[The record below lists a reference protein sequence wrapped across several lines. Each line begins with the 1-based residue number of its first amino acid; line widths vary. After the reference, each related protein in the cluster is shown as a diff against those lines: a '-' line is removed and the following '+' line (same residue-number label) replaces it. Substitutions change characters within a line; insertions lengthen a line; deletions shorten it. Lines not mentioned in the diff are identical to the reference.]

1 MSRSPSPQPQRPS
14 SSLIDRQKTTPFLL
28 HFCYRSNAF
37 HSLSDFPLPTPSN
50 PTPPLPAHL
59 QMYTWMSCTLRE
71 LAHLLT
77 TALPNVLPEPAV
89 GTRLS
94 FRLVFPDTRVDTRP
108 GAGRLGGEDGVG
120 RGRYTMKEV
129 GSVVIGAAP
138 SSNGHAEGDEWELGG
153 EDSEK
158 TLADARFVI
167 GDFVDCAIFPPLSDG
182 SVVPRGN
189 TIGNRGGYV
198 NGRGRGAA
206 SYGVGRGASIPT
218 GEWRRGE
225 RLPGA
230 EVGGFRGGGGY
241 GRGGRRG
248 AY

>member
-1 MSRSPSPQPQRPS
+1 MSLSPSPQPAATS
-14 SSLIDRQKTTPFLL
+14 IDRQKTTPFLL

-37 HSLSDFPLPTPSN
+37 HSLSDFPVPTSSN
-50 PTPPLPAHL
+50 TRPTLPAHL

-77 TALPNVLPEPAV
+77 TALPGVLPEPAV

-94 FRLVFPDTRVDTRP
+94 FRLVYPDTRVDVTRGP
-108 GAGRLGGEDGVG
+108 GRLGGEEG
-120 RGRYTMKEV
+120 RGRYTTREV
-129 GSVVIGAAP
+129 GSVVITAP
-138 SSNGHAEGDEWELGG
+138 DRANGHGDERMEGDDWELGG

-158 TLADARFVI
+158 TLAEARFVI
-167 GDFVDCAIFPPLSDG
+167 GDFIDCAIFPPLSDG
-182 SVVPRGN
+182 SVVPRGD

-206 SYGVGRGASIPT
+206 NYGVGRGASIPV

-230 EVGGFRGGGGY
+230 EGGGYRGGGGY
-241 GRGGRRG
+241 GRAGRRG
-248 AY
+248 GY